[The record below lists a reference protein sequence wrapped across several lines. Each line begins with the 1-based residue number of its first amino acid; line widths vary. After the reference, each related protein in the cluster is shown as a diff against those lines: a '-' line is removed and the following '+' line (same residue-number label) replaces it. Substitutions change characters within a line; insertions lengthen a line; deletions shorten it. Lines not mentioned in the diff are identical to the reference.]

1 MKKYFLLNIL
11 DLIEH
16 IYIYI
21 YIYIYILL
29 KNLLCTIILDQLT
42 FSYQIIWLNIK
53 FKVKGIKIKIY

>member
-11 DLIEH
+11 DLVKH

-21 YIYIYILL
+21 LF
-29 KNLLCTIILDQLT
+29 KNILCTIILDQLT
-42 FSYQIIWLNIK
+42 FSNRIIWLNIK

>member
-11 DLIEH
+11 DLVKH

-21 YIYIYILL
+21 YILF
-29 KNLLCTIILDQLT
+29 KNILCTIILDQLT
-42 FSYQIIWLNIK
+42 FSYRIIWLNIK

>member
-11 DLIEH
+11 DLVKH

-21 YIYIYILL
+21 LF
-29 KNLLCTIILDQLT
+29 KNILCTIILDQLT
-42 FSYQIIWLNIK
+42 FSYRIIWLNIK